1 MSQEQRPQA
10 ESEETI
16 EAAPEQPATL
26 EQEEAI
32 DFRHQLISSRRVE
45 GTAVYNRSDQRL
57 GSIHSVMIDKK
68 SGKVAYAVLSFGGI
82 FGLGEQVHPVP
93 WEVLRYSVDLDAYV
107 IDLTREQLENAPSL
121 RLDQADR
128 PQPEDYREVTGYYA
142 KMPWWGL

>member
-1 MSQEQRPQA
+1 MSQEQGPSAQESRPAVDEEQA
-10 ESEETI
+10 V
-16 EAAPEQPATL
+16 
-26 EQEEAI
+26 

-45 GTAVYNRSDQRL
+45 GTPVYNRSDQRL

-93 WEVLRYSVDLDAYV
+93 WEVLSYSVDLDAYV

-128 PQPEDYREVTGYYA
+128 PQSEDYEEVSGYYA
-142 KMPWWGL
+142 KLPWWGL